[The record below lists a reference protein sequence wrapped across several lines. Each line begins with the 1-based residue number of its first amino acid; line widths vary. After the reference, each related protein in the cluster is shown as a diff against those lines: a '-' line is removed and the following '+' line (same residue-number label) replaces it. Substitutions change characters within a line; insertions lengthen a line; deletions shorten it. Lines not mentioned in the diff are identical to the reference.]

1 MKTTW
6 LWVAVLGGSIVGMLL
21 AGCGQAVDG
30 GGTGGTTQD
39 ALVGKWISQG
49 ADVAPLLA
57 GAPFNYTQIS
67 ADFHADGSYAVVG
80 LDASAKETDFAG
92 TWQARA
98 SSVAGIYTIALSQ
111 TAPSVVQSEGIY
123 QIDTGVTPNRMKY
136 EVVQTQPTNGLAP
149 PTPEAG
155 FGSTVFN
162 GKQIDTLIQNY
173 SRQ

>member
-6 LWVAVLGGSIVGMLL
+6 FWAVVLGGSLVGMLL
-21 AGCGQAVDG
+21 AGCGQAVD
-30 GGTGGTTQD
+30 TGGSGGNMQD
-39 ALVGKWISQG
+39 PLVGKWISQG

-57 GAPFNYTQIS
+57 AAPFNYTQIT

-80 LDASAKETDFAG
+80 LDASAKETDFTG
-92 TWQARA
+92 TWQAHA
-98 SSVAGIYTIALSQ
+98 SSAAGIFTIDLSQ

-123 QIDTGVTPNRMKY
+123 RIDTTVTPNRMKY
-136 EVVQTQPTNGLAP
+136 EVVQTQPTNGLTP
-149 PTPEAG
+149 PTPDAG

-162 GKQIDTLIQNY
+162 GKMIATLIQNY